1 MKSKKQKEL
10 THSWITPSILLI
22 TFMLLIGFYAIWP
35 NTVPTQKTIP
45 VKVARP
51 VKAKNSRLTKA
62 QEFELIAPQKKDSV
76 AKKGLGASLAESPLP
91 KPASKLSLPKDLS
104 LGEHLIQLKG
114 GEWRLR
120 IMITLSSENKDFV
133 RFASPLK
140 RRLIQ
145 MLFFL
150 VHHRASEALRL
161 PSAEERLKSDLF
173 TRFSNVLKK
182 QDFELYIDSFSL
194 EEVEYIPE

>member
-1 MKSKKQKEL
+1 MKANQPKSL
-10 THSWITPSILLI
+10 SSLLI
-22 TFMLLIGFYAIWP
+22 PLMLLASLFTLAALIYLWP
-35 NTVPTQKTIP
+35 SEAPKQTKDKVTLLKVNARKPLPSTNRVPLEI
-45 VKVARP
+45 V
-51 VKAKNSRLTKA
+51 
-62 QEFELIAPQKKDSV
+62 APQKKKSP
-76 AKKGLGASLAESPLP
+76 AIKGLGASLAESPLP
-91 KPASKLSLPKDLS
+91 KASSKLSLPKDLS

-120 IMITLSSENKDFV
+120 IMLTLSSDVPEFT

-150 VHHRASEALRL
+150 VHHRAPEALRM
-161 PSAEERLKSDLF
+161 PSAEERLIADLK

-182 QDFELYIDSFSL
+182 QEFEIYIDSFSL
-194 EEVEYIPE
+194 EEIEFLPE